1 MNGNNQRIL
10 AVIIAHNEIEYVKLN
25 VSILSEELKGTDSEI
40 VVVDNYSDDGLRE
53 WLTAQEKA
61 SYIICDDKL
70 EGFGEILK
78 VVVEQFADGRD
89 LLLLRANYFLAPGS
103 VGAMEEV
110 LHSREKIAAAGPM
123 GNALSGRQKCFP
135 GNNYAEAGA
144 YCRRL
149 QREKAAKLSETSYI
163 DINAMLLGAET
174 AGEIAT
180 DFAIPQAVL
189 RGYMGKMLRQGKR
202 FAIASQAVCFTVGE
216 AKDEPYRAF
225 APGLYRQEKLC
236 QMRRAFGDITYRGIH
251 LYKYL
256 EPDILVGINRANQLQ
271 NVTRS
276 KITLTWASDEV
287 ALSSEDDA
295 RETEK
300 TIRSLPQRDVLFVTL
315 PIRRA
320 HQGKHVHTVMET
332 YMASLDESLYLDLEC
347 VEDLQEDKGK
357 DIPTKNRYPFLESAI
372 PRIYGTGEADRKE
385 LLDFLWINFIH
396 PLETLLEIRFDDDI
410 LRGCCLKA
418 IYLLK
423 MRGGY
428 VDFYKDVIA
437 RVNPKVI
444 IYSHGQDMIL
454 TCLRD
459 ASLEAGIP
467 TLEISHG
474 IKTEGAYHPHLAY
487 ADYVVAYSDVVADK
501 SRELGNDRVLGI
513 GKPGIN
519 MQPVGQREQLSVTI
533 ISFISSLENE
543 IFSYAQNLA
552 NRLDK
557 SKYLVVYKFHNS
569 ELWGKEEIAKIE
581 QETGN
586 LKFMAGKADIRDL
599 IGKSDIVVGI
609 RSSGIFD
616 ALPYP
621 GVKVIAVRDRAVNL
635 SEAKPDGILQE
646 AALRGDIVMAEDE
659 DRLYQEVV
667 NYTGGGIYR
676 EAKNCFWPQD
686 AAERFRALVGSYLHP
701 GILAVI
707 TAHNEIEAVKVNVRI
722 LLQELKGTASEIVVV
737 DNYSNDGLREW
748 LTGQADISYVI
759 SDERPEGFGSI
770 LKTVNEQFADGRDLL
785 LLRANSLL
793 TPGSI
798 AALQSALH
806 SGRDI
811 AAAGPVGNALPGEQK
826 CCPGDTYAE
835 AAEFQKTQEDATVR
849 TAYLDPDIMLV
860 KGSVRDSL
868 DVDCAVPQAAMRE
881 FMRRVIHEGLCLAVA
896 GKAVCFAD
904 TETKDEP
911 YQTLDTEVYMNEKLH
926 QLFYSFGDI
935 SYHGIYLYKYLES
948 AILEYLN
955 SWKKQR
961 GVGKLAVHSWPADK
975 VFLSA
980 EEEAEET
987 RNLLDCLPRR
997 DILIVTLFIRRP
1009 YKGFLTHTTLEN
1021 FISSL
1026 PEDKYIDLEWYVK
1039 VNKEFLQKVPTKNLY
1054 PITKSTVPRIYGV
1067 RQDVDKTELVNFIC
1081 EKFLAPLEQLLG
1093 VQFDTQ
1099 ISTSICLK
1107 ASYILKERESYMQF
1121 YREAIARIQPKV
1133 IMYSHGQDM
1142 ALTYLRDVAMEL
1154 GIPTLE
1160 IAHGTNRENTYHKQL
1175 AYADHLAVYSD
1186 IIAAQSREQG
1196 NDRVIGIGKPGVYEG
1211 VSMEEWKYPV
1221 VVISFVS
1228 STEQEIF
1235 SYACNLAAR
1244 LAHEQCLVVYKAHI
1258 TELKDDTQMQ
1268 QIAQELGNLQIVGG
1282 EVDIRDIAAISDI
1295 VVGIQSSA
1303 IYDVLPWP
1311 MLKVIAVKNKA
1322 KNVSETRTDDVLEE
1336 VAANG
1341 DLIMVADEE
1350 QLYRE
1355 VANYQRGTRYRGD
1368 VNSFWPK
1375 DAKERFLALVERYLQ
1390 ENDNDTRRS

>member
-1 MNGNNQRIL
+1 MNGDSRRIL
-10 AVIIAHNEIEYVKLN
+10 AVIIAHDEIEYVKLN
-25 VSILSEELKGTDSEI
+25 VSILSEELKGMDSEI
-40 VVVDNYSDDGLRE
+40 VVVDNYSGDGLQE
-53 WLTAQEKA
+53 WLKAQAKA

-78 VVVEQFADGRD
+78 VVREQFADGRD

-110 LHSREKIAAAGPM
+110 LHSREKIAAVGPV
-123 GNALSGRQKCFP
+123 GNALSGGQKCFP
-135 GNNYAEAGA
+135 GATYAEAGA

-149 QREKAAKLSETSYI
+149 QREKMAKLSETPYI
-163 DINAMLLGAET
+163 DINAMLLRAET
-174 AGEIAT
+174 AGAIAT
-180 DFAIPQAVL
+180 ESAIPQAAL
-189 RGYMGKMLRQGKR
+189 RGYMGKMLRQGMR
-202 FAIASQAVCFTVGE
+202 FAIANQAVCFTVGE

-225 APGLYRQEKLC
+225 DPDLYRQEKLY
-236 QMRRAFGDITYRGIH
+236 QLRRQFGDAVYHGIH

-256 EPDILVGINRANQLQ
+256 EPDILVGINRANKLQ
-271 NVTRS
+271 DVKRS

-287 ALSSEDDA
+287 ALSSEEDA

-300 TIRSLPQRDVLFVTL
+300 AIRSLPQRDVLFVTL
-315 PIRRA
+315 PIRRV

-332 YMASLDESLYLDLEC
+332 YMESLDESLYLDLEC
-347 VEDLQEDKGK
+347 VEDLQEDKRRN
-357 DIPTKNRYPFLESAI
+357 IPTKNRYPFLESAI
-372 PRIYGTGEADRKE
+372 PRIYGTRQAEGKG

-410 LRGCCLKA
+410 LKGCCLKA

-423 MRGGY
+423 MRAGY
-428 VDFYKDVIA
+428 IEFYKEVIG
-437 RVNPKVI
+437 RVKPKVI

-459 ASLEAGIP
+459 ASLEAGVP

-487 ADYVVAYSDVVADK
+487 ADYVVAYSDVIAEK

-513 GKPGIN
+513 GKPGIS
-519 MQPVGQREQLSVTI
+519 MQPAGQRERLSVTI

-543 IFSYAQNLA
+543 IFGYARNLA

-569 ELWGKEEIAKIE
+569 ELWSQEEVAKIE

-586 LKFMAGKADIRDL
+586 LKFMSGKADIRDL

-609 RSSGIFD
+609 RSTGIFD

-635 SEAKPDGILQE
+635 SEAKPDGIIQE

-659 DRLYQEVV
+659 DQLYREVI
-667 NYTGGGIYR
+667 NYTEGSIYR
-676 EAKNCFWPQD
+676 EEVNCFWPQD
-686 AAERFRALVGSYLHP
+686 AAERFRALADSYLHP

-707 TAHNEIEAVKVNVRI
+707 VAHNEIEDVKVNVRL
-722 LLQELKGTASEIVVV
+722 LLQELQGTDSEIVVV

-759 SDERPEGFGSI
+759 SDERLEGFGSI
-770 LKTVNEQFADGRDLL
+770 LKTINGQFADGRDLL

-798 AALQSALH
+798 SALQAALH

-826 CCPGDTYAE
+826 CFSGDAYNE
-835 AAEFQKTQEDATVR
+835 AADFQGDQADAAVR
-849 TAYLDPDIMLV
+849 TAYLDPCVMLV
-860 KGSVRDSL
+860 KGGVRDSL
-868 DVDCAVPQAAMRE
+868 DVDCAVPQEAMRE
-881 FMRRVIHEGLCLAVA
+881 FMRRVLHEGCCFAVA
-896 GKAVCFAD
+896 RKAVCYGPGRI
-904 TETKDEP
+904 KDEP
-911 YQTLDTEVYMNEKLH
+911 YRTLDPDAYKNEKLH
-926 QLFYSFGDI
+926 QLFYSFGDV

-955 SWKKQR
+955 NWKKQR
-961 GVGKLAVHSWPADK
+961 GEGKIAVRLWPADE
-975 VFLSA
+975 VFQST

-987 RNLLDCLPRR
+987 RKLLTCLPQR
-997 DILIVTLFIRRP
+997 DILIVTLLIRRP
-1009 YKGFLTHTTLEN
+1009 YKGFFVHTTMEN

-1026 PEDKYIDLEWYVK
+1026 PEDRYIDLEWYVK
-1039 VNKEFLQKVPTKNLY
+1039 PDKEFLEKVPTKNLY

-1067 RQDVDKTELVNFIC
+1067 RQDVDKTELVEFIC
-1081 EKFLAPLEQLLG
+1081 EKFLSPLEQLLG
-1093 VQFDTQ
+1093 IQFSTE

-1121 YREAIARIQPKV
+1121 YREVIKRIQPKV

-1142 ALTYLRDVAMEL
+1142 ALTYLRDAAMEL

-1160 IAHGTNRENTYHKQL
+1160 IAHGTNQENTFHKQL
-1175 AYADHLAVYSD
+1175 AYADRLAVYSD
-1186 IIAAQSREQG
+1186 IIAAKSREQG
-1196 NDRVIGIGKPGVYEG
+1196 NDRVIGIGKPGVYEN
-1211 VSMEEWKYPV
+1211 VSVEDRKYPV
-1221 VVISFVS
+1221 IVISFVS
-1228 STEQEIF
+1228 STEREIF
-1235 SYACNLAAR
+1235 SYACNLAKR
-1244 LAHEQCLVVYKAHI
+1244 LVHEQCLVIYKAHV
-1258 TELKDDTQMQ
+1258 TELRDDGEMQ
-1268 QIAQELGNLQIVGG
+1268 RMAEELGNLQIVGG
-1282 EVDIRDIAAISDI
+1282 EVDIREIASISDI

-1303 IYDVLPWP
+1303 IYDALPWP
-1311 MLKVIAVKNKA
+1311 MLKVIAVRNKA
-1322 KNVSETRTDDVLEE
+1322 KYVSETRTDNVLEE

-1341 DLIMVADEE
+1341 DLIMVEDED
-1350 QLYRE
+1350 QLYQE
-1355 VANYQRGTRYRGD
+1355 VASYQRGRRYRGD
-1368 VNSFWPK
+1368 VNCFWPA
-1375 DAKERFLALVERYLQ
+1375 DAKERFLTLMETYLQ